1 MTYMLMPTNSDLLHF
16 GVSAKDGA
24 PGRGSGRYPLGS
36 GKGGQ
41 KTSKK
46 QLKKD
51 AGEHINQLRN
61 QQQAEYS
68 KSESNW
74 DTVMDGILR
83 SNYDSKTQNFW
94 LQTAIDASLDDHIK
108 ISMKYDKMIK
118 DYLIETGLAN
128 KKMSD
133 AKIEKISKKLT
144 RIKS

>member
-41 KTSKK
+41 KVSKK
-46 QLKKD
+46 QVKKD
-51 AGEHINQLRN
+51 AKDHINNLRK
-61 QQQAEYS
+61 QEQDEYTE
-68 KSESNW
+68 SERSW
-74 DTVMDGILR
+74 DGVMDGILR
-83 SNYDSKTQNFW
+83 SQFDKKTEDYW
-94 LQTAIDASLDDHIK
+94 LQTAIDASLDEHLD
-108 ISMKYDKMIK
+108 ISMKYDNLIK

-133 AKIEKISKKLT
+133 VKIQKLASKIAGSK
-144 RIKS
+144 